1 MGSIP
6 ITRSKPPAPLAAP
19 GIRSAPASYPLH
31 RLYQARDRIEAQFI
45 VDLLGAHRIPAA
57 ILGDYLSGAAG
68 GLPLDISPTVCL
80 LDEADLARARKL
92 LDGFLSD
99 ATGGSPWRCPSCGE
113 SVEAGFDLCWRCGR
127 PRPA

>member
-1 MGSIP
+1 
-6 ITRSKPPAPLAAP
+6 
-19 GIRSAPASYPLH
+19 LH

-45 VDLLGAHRIPAA
+45 VDLLEGHRIPAA

-80 LDEADLARARKL
+80 LDEADLARARTI
-92 LDGFLSD
+92 LDGFLSG
-99 ATGGSPWRCPSCGE
+99 ATGGSPWLCPSCGE
-113 SVEAGFDLCWRCGR
+113 SVDAGFDLCWRCGR